1 MVEPQSVEQG
11 VAKPHWGRRLHGV
24 IVVTLLIVVLLLGL
38 GSSLHSRM
46 LSMGEQIW
54 PGYYTLNPSAS
65 QPTCEYDVD
74 IERRVQEEMEAEEDD
89 GFDLGGDMGP
99 DEDSIRRSIERN
111 LERCERSHRTFEQQ
125 QERITPMLVA
135 YKGVERSMAKWL
147 TDNMGL
153 STYLFIIL
161 MGIGAGTAAFSNEH
175 IALRPPLNRVDW
187 RVSQGAQLLVNCLMV
202 YSINNYLFNLTRIP
216 DTDSMQSLQNAWI
229 TVFSLLAMIN
239 LFRLVKIPDD
249 LPQGRLTLTSTLV
262 PPLYCVMGFTGFMYF
277 VGIGNLFHPEFA
289 VNWNSA
295 GLGVY
300 INQMTGHANLFI
312 NIGLYVF
319 VGMMLKQTTIPERL
333 LKAVHPWQLPPA
345 ALASLVIFATAF
357 PTAFTGASGIFIL
370 AVGGTIYDELRRA
383 GAGRQ
388 LSLATTAMSGSLG
401 VVLNPCLLI
410 VVIAALNRE
419 VTTVELY
426 SVGFWVFIL
435 SASLF
440 SFTVCAT
447 EGEWKPRAISK
458 RRAAMESLRALKPLI
473 PYVVMIIA
481 VVLFFRMVLGVRFD
495 EYTAPMILPVVML
508 MLVLM
513 DSKKG
518 MGRVV
523 DWGRR
528 ISIGASESAVHAGA
542 LLILIGLSM
551 SVGGILER
559 SDLVSAIF
567 PDQAGSIWLVMLALV
582 IMLTIIGMFMDPFAA
597 VVLVSAT
604 IASPAIG
611 LGVDPLHFWIVT
623 LVAFE
628 LGYLTPPVALNHLLT
643 RQVVGAREALIP
655 ELEGSFYQR
664 YQRLL
669 LPLLVMSI
677 TLMLVAF
684 VPVFFYS

>member
-1 MVEPQSVEQG
+1 MDERHSNEQG
-11 VAKPHWGRRLHGV
+11 VASPHWGRRLHGAV
-24 IVVTLLIVVLLLGL
+24 VVTLLIVVLLLGL

-46 LSMGEQIW
+46 LSMGEQLW
-54 PGYYTLNPSAS
+54 PGYYTLNPSATE
-65 QPTCEYDVD
+65 PRCDVNVD
-74 IERRVQEEMEAEEDD
+74 IERRVQEEMAAEEEG
-89 GFDLGGDMGP
+89 GFDLGGAMGP
-99 DEDSIRRSIERN
+99 DEDAIRRSVERN
-111 LERCERSHRTFEQQ
+111 LERCERSHQVFAQQ
-125 QERITPMLVA
+125 QERITPLLIA
-135 YKGVERSMAKWL
+135 YKGVERAMAKWL

-187 RVSQGAQLLVNCLMV
+187 RVSQGAQLLVNVLMV

-216 DTDSMQSLQNAWI
+216 DTDSLQSLQNAWI
-229 TVFSLLAMIN
+229 TVFSLLALIN
-239 LFRLVKIPDD
+239 LYRLVKLPGD
-249 LPQGRLTLTSTLV
+249 LPRGRLTLASSLV
-262 PPLYCVMGFTGFMYF
+262 PPLYCVMGVTGFLYF
-277 VGIGNLFHPEFA
+277 IGVGNLFHPEYA
-289 VNWNSA
+289 VNWQSA

-319 VGMMLKQTTIPERL
+319 VGMMLKQTTIPQRL

-458 RRAAMESLRALKPLI
+458 RKAAMASLRALKPLI
-473 PYVVMIIA
+473 PYVIMIAA
-481 VVLFFRMVLGVRFD
+481 VVVFFTLVLGVRFN

-513 DSKKG
+513 DSRQ
-518 MGRVV
+518 GRGRLL

-542 LLILIGLSM
+542 LLTLIGLSM

-559 SDLVSAIF
+559 SDLITALF
-567 PDQAGSIWLVMLALV
+567 PDQAGSVWLVMLALV
-582 IMLTIIGMFMDPFAA
+582 FMLTIIGMFMDPFAA

-604 IASPAIG
+604 IAAPAIG

-655 ELEGSFYQR
+655 EEHGSFYR
-664 YQRLL
+664 RHQRLL
-669 LPLLVMSI
+669 LPLMVMFV
-677 TLMLVAF
+677 TLLLVAF
-684 VPVFFYS
+684 LPIFFYS